1 MYTHGDTEWNEA
13 SNESLQTSAQLPSLT
28 PLQGI
33 LSVAATLMK
42 ATIHLTL
49 IDQAAPV
56 GTFTRTKG
64 TIALFKFLERL
75 NQLVMYQ
82 GPVVSGIKQTW
93 TGILVLLTQTN
104 EVVSDHAAG
113 MMNR

>member
-1 MYTHGDTEWNEA
+1 M
-13 SNESLQTSAQLPSLT
+13 
-28 PLQGI
+28 QGI
-33 LSVAATLMK
+33 LSAAATLMK

-49 IDQAAPV
+49 IDQAGPV

-82 GPVVSGIKQTW
+82 GPVVSGIKQT
-93 TGILVLLTQTN
+93 
-104 EVVSDHAAG
+104 
-113 MMNR
+113 

>member
-1 MYTHGDTEWNEA
+1 
-13 SNESLQTSAQLPSLT
+13 
-28 PLQGI
+28 
-33 LSVAATLMK
+33 MK

-49 IDQAAPV
+49 IDQAGPV

-82 GPVVSGIKQTW
+82 GPRGINGNGNPCIT
-93 TGILVLLTQTN
+93 
-104 EVVSDHAAG
+104 HADK
-113 MMNR
+113 